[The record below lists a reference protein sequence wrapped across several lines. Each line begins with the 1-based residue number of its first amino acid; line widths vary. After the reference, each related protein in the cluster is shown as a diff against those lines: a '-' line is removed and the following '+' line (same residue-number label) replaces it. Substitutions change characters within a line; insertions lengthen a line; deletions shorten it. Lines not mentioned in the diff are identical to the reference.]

1 MCVREWQLAVSLHR
15 IFDAGR
21 NLENTVLDLIAAS
34 YWPVGDA
41 MLAAG
46 SIVVLLLSA
55 VSNWKAALAAD

>member
-1 MCVREWQLAVSLHR
+1 MAARGIATR

-55 VSNWKAALAAD
+55 ISNWKAALAAD